1 MSIPAE
7 INFEGLTEDEKV
19 QAMKDIIDE
28 LTAEE
33 RDQLYAEMVKLYRF
47 KQAAIKLGLME
58 E

>member
-33 RDQLYAEMVKLYRF
+33 RDQLYEKMVKLYRF